1 MNGILAKKIGM
12 TQLFLENG
20 QRVAVTVLQG
30 GPNQV
35 VVKRTVATDGY
46 DAVCIGFEDIK
57 ESKLTKA
64 ELGLFKKSG
73 VSPKRHLVEFKTQ
86 DINAVEVGQVFDVS
100 LFEGVESVSVT
111 GTSKGRGFAG
121 TIKRYNFASGPRSH
135 GTGNRREP
143 GSLGATS
150 GTARV
155 FPGQRLPGHYGD
167 EKVTVKNLKVVK
179 VDTERNLIF
188 VKGAV
193 PGPKDGLIKVRKA

>member
-1 MNGILAKKIGM
+1 MNGILAKKLGM

-30 GPNQV
+30 GANQV
-35 VVKRTVATDGY
+35 IVKKTVSTDGY

-57 ESKLTKA
+57 ESKLSKA
-64 ELGLFKKSG
+64 ELGLFQKAG
-73 VSPKRHLVEFKTQ
+73 LAPKRHLVEFKAE

-100 LFEGVESVSVT
+100 LFEGVESVHVT

-155 FPGQRLPGHYGD
+155 FPGKKLPGHYGD